1 MIVVAITGASGVQYG
16 IRLLE
21 VLQALEERTQLVV
34 TSNAQK
40 IIEAETQ
47 SELNYVQSLAE
58 HTYDE
63 SDFTAPFA
71 SGSYLYDGMVIIP
84 SSMKTVG
91 SIANGVSMNLVAR
104 AADVCLKERKKLI
117 LVVRET
123 PLNAVHLRNLL
134 TLTQCGAIV
143 VPASPGFYTRPATI
157 SDLVDSLVARVLDL
171 LHINHGLSK
180 RWGDL

>member
-171 LHINHGLSK
+171 LYIDHGLSK

>member
-1 MIVVAITGASGVQYG
+1 MIIVAITGASGVQYG

-47 SELNYVQSLAE
+47 SALSYVQSLAE

-71 SGSYLYDGMVIIP
+71 SGSYLYDAMVIIP
-84 SSMKTVG
+84 CSMKTVG

-123 PLNAVHLRNLL
+123 PLNAIHLQNLL

-143 VPASPGFYTRPATI
+143 VPASPGFYTRPSTI
-157 SDLVDSLVARVLDL
+157 TDLIDSIVARVLDL
-171 LHINHGLSK
+171 LHIDHGLSK
-180 RWGDL
+180 RWGD